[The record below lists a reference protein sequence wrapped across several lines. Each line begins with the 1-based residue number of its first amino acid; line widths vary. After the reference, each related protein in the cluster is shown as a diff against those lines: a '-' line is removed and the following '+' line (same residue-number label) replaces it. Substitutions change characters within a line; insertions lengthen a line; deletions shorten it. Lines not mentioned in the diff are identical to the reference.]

1 MIQREKRLS
10 VYRAVVMN
18 QYKITPKFNITG
30 EYMKLLLDGQ
40 NTTESPKFNPHK
52 TKTKIAYSSELR
64 RPKHQ
69 PYKKEKYRAW

>member
-1 MIQREKRLS
+1 
-10 VYRAVVMN
+10 
-18 QYKITPKFNITG
+18 
-30 EYMKLLLDGQ
+30 MKLLLDGQ

-69 PYKKEKYRAW
+69 PYKKEKYRAG